1 LSNEQP
7 GKGALNGLADRILI
21 YGIRPLILVV
31 IITLIG
37 LFIAVNG
44 LLTGDLLETTIGVII
59 ITIGVILGIGFA
71 ATTVRRRRPTY
82 RLPQYMVGLVG
93 EARTSIKAGGEGVI
107 LLESEL
113 WSAISDS
120 PEDISAGERVIVTG
134 YDGLKLKVKPHK
146 KGDKSNSK
154 T

>member
-1 LSNEQP
+1 MSSEQP
-7 GKGALNGLADRILI
+7 GKGTLSGLADRILT

-31 IITLIG
+31 VITLIG

-44 LLTGDLLETTIGVII
+44 LLTGDLPEATIGVII
-59 ITIGVILGIGFA
+59 TVIGVILGIGFA

-107 LLESEL
+107 FLESEL

-120 PEDISAGERVIVTG
+120 PQDISAGEKVIVTG
-134 YDGLKLKVKPHK
+134 YDGVKLKVKPHEEE
-146 KGDKSNSK
+146 
-154 T
+154 